1 MGTMM
6 GNIVAQDIE
15 QVLSP
20 LVGQVLARAAIDLE
34 ARRIGKDSDTIT
46 YGDVAELAGHLA
58 KQLAP
63 FVGVGIAQSAAHQVR
78 NLS

>member
-1 MGTMM
+1 M
-6 GNIVAQDIE
+6 GNDVAHSIE

-46 YGDVAELAGHLA
+46 YGDVAELAGHLS
-58 KQLAP
+58 KQLTP
-63 FVGVGIAQSAAHQVR
+63 FVGADIAQAAARQVR